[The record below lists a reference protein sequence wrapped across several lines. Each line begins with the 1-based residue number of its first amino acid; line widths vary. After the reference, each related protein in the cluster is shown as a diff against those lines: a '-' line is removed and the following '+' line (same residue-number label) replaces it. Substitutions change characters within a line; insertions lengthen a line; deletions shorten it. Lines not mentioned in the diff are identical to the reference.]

1 MNYQDSLNYLESLT
15 QSGIK
20 LGLENTARL
29 LEYFGN
35 PQLKI
40 PAIHIAG
47 TNGKGSTA
55 AFTESILRTAGYRVG
70 LYTSPHLLDFR
81 ERIQINRVPIGPEEL
96 IRLICQIRNV
106 AEALQIPVTYFEFA
120 TVIAFLYFSERQV
133 DWNVIEVGLG
143 GRLDAT
149 NLCRAEISILT
160 SISRDHEQY
169 LGTSLQAIAFE
180 KASIIKN
187 NGTVF
192 AASQDRA
199 VMDVIS
205 KVSHQCRA
213 KVNVLGKEFKVERIS
228 YGPQN
233 QVINFCGRSCR
244 LENLVLPL
252 IGRRQVSNA
261 ALAVAACLELN
272 SKNRTISE
280 AAVRRGLETTRWEGR
295 LEVVAENPTIIVDGA
310 HNRDSVNELTKNV
323 QEYFDYNQ
331 CILVLGI
338 MKDKRIDKLAE
349 LLSPFAHWA
358 LLVKLKQERSLDPC
372 SLLAQLK
379 INRKFVKIIAEIPY
393 ALQSAR
399 KLVSHGDIIC
409 VTGSLFTVAETK
421 KFLATE
427 RVS

>member
-1 MNYQDSLNYLESLT
+1 MNYQDSLNYLDSLT

-20 LGLENTARL
+20 LGLQNTARL

-35 PQLKI
+35 PQLKV

-55 AFTESILRTAGYRVG
+55 AFTESILRAAGFRVG

-81 ERIQINRVPIGPEEL
+81 ERIQVDRVLIGAEEL
-96 IRLICQIRNV
+96 ARLACQVKNA
-106 AEALQIPVTYFEFA
+106 AESLQISVTYFEFA

-160 SISRDHEQY
+160 SISQDHEQY

-180 KASIIKN
+180 KASIIKK

-199 VMDVIS
+199 VMNVIS
-205 KVSHQCRA
+205 EVSNQCQAKVS
-213 KVNVLGKEFKVERIS
+213 VLGKEFKAERIS

-233 QVINFCGRSCR
+233 QVINFRGRSCR

-261 ALAVAACLELN
+261 ALAIAACLELN
-272 SKNRTISE
+272 SKNRRIPE

-310 HNRDSVNELTKNV
+310 HNRDSVNELTRNV

-338 MKDKRIDKLAE
+338 MKDKRIEEMAE
-349 LLSPFAHWA
+349 LLSPFAHRA
-358 LLVKLKQERSLDPC
+358 FLVKLKQERGWDPC
-372 SLLAQLK
+372 SLLARLK
-379 INRKFVKIIAEIPY
+379 INREFVKIIAEIPY
-393 ALQSAR
+393 ALQTAR
-399 KLVSHGDIIC
+399 KWVSPGDIIC

-427 RVS
+427 RVD